1 MKEREISLLELL
13 VEMMLRWR
21 RFLAWMAAGA
31 VLAGAVSYVRRDQTP
46 EAVQTGGQKAGQEL
60 TDDLSDLKERL
71 TDAQLQNVKYVMD
84 YEAFYRDRTDYQKKS
99 LLMKLDANCVQKT
112 DLTFYVDAADW
123 RMAAGIEKAYEDLIQ
138 GRELGVYAAGQ
149 IHGESVSGI
158 SEAVSLARGSG
169 NLDEGTNSFRVSI
182 MHYDK
187 TVMRDIVKAVIHFLE
202 EKHDRIEEVMGKHGI
217 VTVNRSESATAD
229 MGVLDRQKSV
239 IDEIATMETT
249 ILQYKDAF
257 TAEEQQYYDAM
268 TEDASDSKAADGQ
281 EPDEEDRGALTGIR
295 IRDVVLGMLLAAF
308 LYGFVFFM
316 HYVFNNKLC
325 ASDSLQE
332 LYGMPQLGFIPR
344 QEEGGKPF
352 AFIDQWILSLRDS
365 GGRRF
370 TREEAMRLSVAA
382 VRMAAVRE
390 GTGRMILAGCGL
402 CGQAL
407 EICKMIQEDLAKEG
421 IQAEVLDNI
430 LYDAQAMCSLEGADA
445 AVLVA
450 CAQSALYSE
459 IGREMELLSRQGITI
474 LGGIV
479 AA

>member
-1 MKEREISLLELL
+1 
-13 VEMMLRWR
+13 
-21 RFLAWMAAGA
+21 
-31 VLAGAVSYVRRDQTP
+31 
-46 EAVQTGGQKAGQEL
+46 
-60 TDDLSDLKERL
+60 
-71 TDAQLQNVKYVMD
+71 
-84 YEAFYRDRTDYQKKS
+84 
-99 LLMKLDANCVQKT
+99 
-112 DLTFYVDAADW
+112 
-123 RMAAGIEKAYEDLIQ
+123 
-138 GRELGVYAAGQ
+138 
-149 IHGESVSGI
+149 
-158 SEAVSLARGSG
+158 
-169 NLDEGTNSFRVSI
+169 
-182 MHYDK
+182 
-187 TVMRDIVKAVIHFLE
+187 MRDIVKAVIHFLE

-217 VTVNRSESATAD
+217 VTVNRSESEISD

-268 TEDASDSKAADGQ
+268 TEDASDSKAANGQ
-281 EPDEEDRGALTGIR
+281 EPDEEDRGALSGIR

-316 HYVFNNKLC
+316 RYVFNHKLC

-344 QEEGGKPF
+344 QEEGRKPF

-421 IQAEVLDNI
+421 IQAEVLDHI

-459 IGREMELLSRQGITI
+459 IGGEIELLSRQGITI